1 MRIFLGV
8 PKGEIALSLASALL
22 LAAGPARGQAGS
34 FFNGSY
40 VALSGG
46 VVGLE
51 DSQLDYGGALSNG
64 NVRFDAGWAVSGA
77 AGWRVLRFYRVE
89 VEISHRENDVT
100 DIDPGFAPDG
110 SMKSTTYMVN
120 GYFDIPIRPYEG
132 VVPYIGA
139 GVGRA
144 QFTQDLQV
152 DGGTLSHTNAHAF
165 AYQAIGGLELPIIPR
180 RMSVTFE
187 YRYLATTRPLFQ
199 DQGGFFYHADYDSHT
214 FLAGLRWGF

>member
-8 PKGEIALSLASALL
+8 PKVRIALSLVTALS
-22 LAAGPARGQAGS
+22 LAAGPARGQMAS

-40 VALSGG
+40 LALSGG

-77 AGWRVLRFYRVE
+77 AGWRVLRFYRLE
-89 VEISHRENDVT
+89 FEISHRENDVT
-100 DIDPGFAPDG
+100 DIDPGFASDG

-120 GYFDIPIRPYEG
+120 GYFDIPIHPYEG

-139 GVGRA
+139 GIGRA

-152 DGGTLSHTNAHAF
+152 DGATLAHSNSHAF
-165 AYQAIGGLELPIIPR
+165 AYQAIGGLEFPVIPR
-180 RMSVTFE
+180 RMSITFE

-199 DQGGFFYHADYDSHT
+199 DQGGFFYHSDYDSHT